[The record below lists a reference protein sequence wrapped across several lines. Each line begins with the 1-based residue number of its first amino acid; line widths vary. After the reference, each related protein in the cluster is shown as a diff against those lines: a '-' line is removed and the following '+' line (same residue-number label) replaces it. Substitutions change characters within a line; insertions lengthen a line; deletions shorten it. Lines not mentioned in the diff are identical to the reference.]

1 MATAADVEAMLQAWL
16 PELQSASKS
25 VQAKVDAL
33 KKVRENLDG
42 AKEKRE
48 QLEKGSSRRAGN
60 GEIHRK

>member
-1 MATAADVEAMLQAWL
+1 MATAADVEAMLTAWL

-42 AKEKRE
+42 AKAEREK
-48 QLEKGSSRRAGN
+48 L
-60 GEIHRK
+60 

>member
-42 AKEKRE
+42 AKAERESWKR
-48 QLEKGSSRRAGN
+48 QQPTRRRRQN
-60 GEIHRK
+60 PPQ